1 MFVIEKVRVF
11 NHPTLKNL
19 ISVTKKKK
27 QTKKK
32 QPLLTY
38 VYSSLELWKVQ
49 LGLEFLKQNEAVA

>member
-19 ISVTKKKK
+19 ISVTKKK
-27 QTKKK
+27 KKK